1 MKSSKLIRKIL
12 MYCPICDKVHEIEE
26 RVRTANITIKGKEA
40 VYEEIYYLC
49 HDCNEEE
56 NEFATGK
63 MENENLSRARE
74 AYKQANDDVQ

>member
-26 RVRTANITIKGKEA
+26 RVRTANIIIKGRE
-40 VYEEIYYLC
+40 VTYEENYYLC
-49 HDCNEEE
+49 PGCNEEE

-63 MENENLSRARE
+63 MEDENLSRARE
-74 AYKQANDDVQ
+74 AYKQADV